1 MQPWFKNAYD
11 AAKYSASAIAQHVP
25 LQEIATRAESNVTSP
40 AKLNRSHVMT
50 LTLLLMAISL
60 YHLVA
65 SIHWNKV
72 CCDDNNFY
80 PP

>member
-1 MQPWFKNAYD
+1 MQPWFKNAYN
-11 AAKYSASAIAQHVP
+11 AAKDSVNATVQRVT

-50 LTLLLMAISL
+50 LTLLLMAIFL

-72 CCDDNNFY
+72 CCDDDNFY

>member
-1 MQPWFKNAYD
+1 MQPWFKNASN
-11 AAKYSASAIAQHVP
+11 AAKYSVNATVQRVT

-40 AKLNRSHVMT
+40 AKLNGSHVMT
-50 LTLLLMAISL
+50 LTLLLMAIFL

-72 CCDDNNFY
+72 CCDDDNFY